1 METQPLEETRVI
13 LTLADIASE
22 FDATENEEI
31 VFAEELEHIGA
42 KNASEVFFIGI
53 MEDDINEGEFIAE
66 TETETVKGSDIYG
79 LIGLNDC
86 FVTKGEIKG
95 FPAFKVC
102 DGISEFVFVGPDFE
116 LNLL

>member
-1 METQPLEETRVI
+1 MIQEERVI
-13 LTLADIASE
+13 LTLADIAEE
-22 FDATENEEI
+22 FDVVENEEI

-53 MEDDINEGEFIAE
+53 MEDDINEGEFISE
-66 TETETVKGSDIYG
+66 TETETIKGSDIYG

-86 FVTKGEIKG
+86 FVTKGKIKG
-95 FPAFKVC
+95 YPAFKVY
-102 DGISEFVFVGPDFE
+102 DGISEFVFAGPDFK